1 MKKETFINIK
11 GIITGMI
18 CAICLFATSQG
29 GLKAQ
34 TIRFNGGSCV
44 QDTIVKIRQG
54 FARVDFKYT
63 LDEDARA
70 DTLRVL
76 LDQGQL
82 LAGSRKYKAAG
93 IVFEADEQGGISTKK
108 NGTVSL
114 TFFIPDNVKV
124 ESLKFVLPEQEL
136 LSEYIAFQKANPNY
150 LDGIWSG
157 EKKRALNTF
166 SMQYT
171 ISGNKMLFEGKSK
184 HANRSFTA
192 EGQMYYNE
200 NTIILIPGKATVN
213 GKEIENFSK
222 QPKYIWHYT
231 VTGNAL
237 RLEGGRLFSKGGLIW
252 ENTGE
257 FHKTILQ
264 E

>member
-1 MKKETFINIK
+1 MEKETFINRR

-18 CAICLFATSQG
+18 CAICLFAMSQ

-34 TIRFNGGSCV
+34 TIQFNGGSCV
-44 QDTIVKIRQG
+44 QDTIVKIRTG
-54 FARVDFKYT
+54 FARVDLKYT
-63 LDEDARA
+63 LDEDAQA
-70 DTLRVL
+70 DALLVL
-76 LDQGQL
+76 FNKGQL
-82 LAGSRKYKAAG
+82 LVGSRKYKAAG
-93 IVFEADEQGGISTKK
+93 IVFEADEQGNISTKK

-114 TFFIPDNVKV
+114 TFSIPDNVKV
-124 ESLKFVLPEQEL
+124 ESLKFVLDEQEQMN
-136 LSEYIAFQKANPNY
+136 EYIAFQKANPNY

-166 SMQYT
+166 FMQYT

-184 HANRSFTA
+184 QVNRSFTA
-192 EGQMYYNE
+192 EGQLFYNE
-200 NTIILIPGKATVN
+200 NTIVLIPEKATAN
-213 GKEIENFSK
+213 GKEIKNFSK

-237 RLEGGRLFSKGGLIW
+237 HLEGGRLFSKGGLIW

-257 FHKTILQ
+257 FHKTIIQ